1 MNFADNA
8 SGIAVPI
15 ITGLILQPIGAC
27 LTVLFFAGCAALSFV
42 GSLLID
48 FRQAEAR

>member
-1 MNFADNA
+1 VGQTQNRENNPMQSKMGAR
-8 SGIAVPI
+8 
-15 ITGLILQPIGAC
+15 IGPSV
-27 LTVLFFAGCAALSFV
+27 TSQAALHVV

>member
-1 MNFADNA
+1 MP
-8 SGIAVPI
+8 V
-15 ITGLILQPIGAC
+15 IGYLVA
-27 LTVLFFAGCAALSFV
+27 LYFFAAFSY